1 MTPKNAKIALFLHAS
16 NDKIFNITY
25 LSSANKLFLS
35 KIPQINLNPLD
46 YFWGGF
52 LKAKVYTP
60 WPRNLD
66 ELEANIRREVAN
78 LQPAMVAR
86 ALMDIKSRAR
96 KCLNAGGGHFEC

>member
-1 MTPKNAKIALFLHAS
+1 MQ
-16 NDKIFNITY
+16 Y
-25 LSSANKLFLS
+25 LDSQFGDRVISRKSIHGRDWPARS
-35 KIPQINLNPLD
+35 PDLNPLD
-46 YFWGGF
+46 YFFWGF